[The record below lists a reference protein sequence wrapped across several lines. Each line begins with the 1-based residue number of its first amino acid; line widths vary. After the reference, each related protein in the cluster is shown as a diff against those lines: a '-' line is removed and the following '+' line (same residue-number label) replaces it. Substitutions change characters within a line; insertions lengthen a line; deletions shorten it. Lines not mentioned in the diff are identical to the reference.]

1 MLIVN
6 DTIAI
11 PEDELSWTFA
21 RSGGPGGQNV
31 NKVSSKAVLRWE
43 VARNRSV
50 PAEAIARLLAR
61 HPSKATI
68 DGGFLVVSQETRD
81 QSRNKDD
88 CRGKLIDMI
97 RQSLIVPKAR
107 KKTKPSYGSKMRR
120 LETKKRN
127 SARKSTRKD
136 VHNEL

>member
-6 DTIAI
+6 DAIAI
-11 PEDELSWTFA
+11 PEEEMSWTFA

-43 VARNRSV
+43 VAQNRSV
-50 PAEAIARLLAR
+50 PPEAIARLLAR
-61 HPSKATI
+61 HPSKATN

-81 QSRNKDD
+81 QSRNKED
-88 CRGKLIDMI
+88 CREKLIDMI
-97 RQSLIVPKAR
+97 RQSLLVPKAR

-136 VHNEL
+136 VQPET